1 MYTLKSREELRHAI
15 EKRTFK
21 LMLNQPVEL
30 EIYEEILNALYKC
43 WKEIDELGIVDDYE
57 DDPLVEISTVLRNL
71 NDYENIDEEVDIL
84 IGEFH
89 MFCDDFGVGRE
100 R

>member
-43 WKEIDELGIVDDYE
+43 WKEIDELEIVDDYE
-57 DDPLVEISTVLRNL
+57 DDPLIEISTVLRNL
-71 NDYENIDEEVDIL
+71 NDYENIEEKINTL

-89 MFCDDFGVGRE
+89 MFCDDFGIDRE